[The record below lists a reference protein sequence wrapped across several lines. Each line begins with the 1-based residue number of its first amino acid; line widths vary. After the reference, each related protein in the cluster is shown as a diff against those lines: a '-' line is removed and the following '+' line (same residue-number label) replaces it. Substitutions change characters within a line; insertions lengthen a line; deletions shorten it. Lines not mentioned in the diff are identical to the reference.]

1 MQDKIQK
8 YGVLSAAVV
17 GVEFEMYSYKSPSEI
32 AKDLGRTLNKK
43 ITVSKASGKI
53 KKSDILDYDEL
64 ANRLVSK
71 GPSDKTYKPKDTVIG
86 MFTPSLELDTKKSKK
101 TTSSFKPTS
110 SNFALKRDYSGGREM
125 NEIVTGPLPYEEAR
139 LVIIKVLDW
148 IRNNGWT
155 DSKCSIHLN
164 ISFNP
169 ALSNLKTDV
178 MHIEPLKLVL
188 SYDEKYVY
196 DRFPDR
202 KNNVYARSIYQVY
215 PVNKFVYQS
224 TAENLDPANFI
235 VPDEKYYGINFTKRV
250 LNYLEIRYVGGKDYE
265 KKTAKILEVL
275 DYSILKIYDALQ
287 NPGIDALESAKLRTM
302 VVNMKKVVDTFSSP
316 HKFFINYPK
325 ITVLVDMKGSIEIIK
340 SYWTVIRE
348 QLYSLI
354 VMGGV
359 TEGIFN
365 YDTDLSKSQLKGATL
380 KNAHE
385 IRNFELFDCTFA
397 GSAYDTLFFRCK
409 VVNSR
414 LKDCSLIESV
424 EAENTMLEDTNAL
437 SNSVL
442 TNCYINSPEDII
454 DCEIVGGVIRNAVLG
469 IHATV
474 SDDTLTIN

>member
-8 YGVLSAAVV
+8 YGVLSSSVV

-32 AKDLGRTLNKK
+32 AKTLGRALNKK

-53 KKSDILDYDEL
+53 KKSDIVDYDEL
-64 ANRLVSK
+64 ANKLVSK
-71 GPSDKTYKPKDTVIG
+71 GPSEETYKHKESVIG
-86 MFTPSLELDTKKSKK
+86 IFTPSTEDNSKKTKKS
-101 TTSSFKPTS
+101 TGLKPTS
-110 SNFALKRDYSGGREM
+110 SNFVLKRDYSGGRDM

-155 DSKCSIHLN
+155 DAKCSIHLN

-169 ALSNLKTDV
+169 VLSGLKTDV

-202 KNNVYARSIYQVY
+202 KYNVYARSIYQVF

-250 LNYLEIRYVGGKDYE
+250 LNYLEVRYVGGKDYE

-275 DYSILKIYDALQ
+275 DYSILKIYDALL
-287 NPGIDALESAKLRTM
+287 NPSIDALESAKLRSM
-302 VVNMKKVVDTFSSP
+302 VVDMKKVIETFSSP
-316 HKFFINYPK
+316 QKFFINYPK
-325 ITVLVDMKGSIEIIK
+325 MTVLVDMKGSIEIIK
-340 SYWTVIRE
+340 SYWTTIRE

-354 VMGGV
+354 IMAGAK
-359 TEGIFN
+359 EGIFN
-365 YDTDLSKSQLKGATL
+365 YDTDLGKAQLKNSVL
-380 KNAHE
+380 RNAHE
-385 IRNFELFDCTFA
+385 LRNFELFDCDFT

-409 VVNSR
+409 ILNSR
-414 LKDCSLIESV
+414 LNNCSLIEAV
-424 EAENTMLEDTNAL
+424 DADNTMLEDTNAL

-442 TNCYINSPEDII
+442 TNCYINCPDDII
-454 DCEIVGGVIRNAVLG
+454 DCKITGGVIRNAILG
-469 IHATV
+469 IHAEV